1 MIPSSTYRLQFRNG
15 MTFDI
20 AAALVP
26 YLAELGVSHLYASPV
41 FTAAQGSTHGY
52 DVTDYNELDPTL
64 GGREGFERLSAALKA
79 AGLGLVLDI
88 VPNHMAASLENPWWR
103 SVVEWGKDSPCAGH
117 FDIDW
122 KERLT
127 LPTLGKPFDQVLA
140 DGELRVTVDRQAGA
154 LALTYFDNSFPLHP
168 ESYAPV
174 LEGVDHPA
182 AARLAEA
189 ARAARSAEAGAFH
202 AEVRR
207 LLEDAHGAAAL
218 DQALERLPSE
228 RIADIHD
235 RQPWRL
241 LFWQDARRHLSYRRF
256 FEITGLVGVRVEDE
270 AVFRDSHRLI
280 LGLVAS
286 GAVDGLR
293 IDHVDGLADPGAYLE
308 RLREAVGDDTYIVVE
323 KILGPGE
330 SLPAGWPVSGTTGY
344 EFIAALASGLVEAPG
359 VETLRAAYGE
369 LDRRGRAPADD
380 LRDSKRLILT
390 RNFAGELDRLVALA
404 RQEMGPEAPSGD
416 TLCEALVEL
425 ITAFTVYRTYGT
437 GGGMGGPDRAL
448 LATAAGHAR
457 PHLGDATALDRLVG
471 LLKGDDNDAAT
482 AELRTRFQQLSG
494 PIMAK
499 AMEDTF
505 FYRYGAVLG
514 LNEVG
519 GEAFGDE
526 LSVER
531 LHGYMAERVRTQPV
545 GLSATA
551 THDTKRGEDSRARL
565 YALSEDPGD
574 WIAAVERWR
583 SNAAGRIQALE
594 KGPAPEPAVEWMLYQ
609 ALLGAWPGRD
619 RLEGLG
625 DRMAAFLEKAL
636 REAKLRTD
644 WLDQDAVYE
653 KAVRDYLEAQLADED
668 FLADFDRT
676 AAPYVHA
683 GLLSGLA
690 QTLLKLVGPGIPDI
704 YQGTEGIDL
713 SLVDPDNRR
722 IPDFVQ
728 LARSLREAAPSPHA
742 ALTGGAFKQRLVATC
757 LRMRRAHRDFF
768 RKADYQPL
776 AAHGA
781 QAGRVLAFART
792 HGDDWLIG
800 IAPRTPLALLSP
812 DHPFIEPSR
821 WADTVVAVPASL
833 RGAAVDMVTG
843 RTVTLEEKTSMAELL
858 GHAPVACLV
867 PPSLTRR

>member
-1 MIPSSTYRLQFRNG
+1 MIPSSTYRLQFREG
-15 MTFDI
+15 VTFDV

-41 FTAAQGSTHGY
+41 FTATTGSTHGY
-52 DVTDYNELDPTL
+52 DVTDYNELDPSL

-103 SVVEWGKDSPCAGH
+103 SVVEWGKGSPFAGH

-122 KERLT
+122 NERLT
-127 LPTLGKPFDQVLA
+127 LPTLGKPFDQALA
-140 DGELRVTVDRQAGA
+140 AGELRLALDRQSGVLA
-154 LALTYFDNSFPLHP
+154 LAYFDNSFPLHP
-168 ESYAPV
+168 ETYPAV
-174 LEGVDHPA
+174 LDGVDQPA
-182 AARLAEA
+182 ATRLAEMAHA
-189 ARAARSAEAGAFH
+189 ARPSEADSFH
-202 AEVRR
+202 AELRA
-207 LLEDAHGAAAL
+207 LLSDEAAAAAL
-218 DQALERLPSE
+218 TKALESLTPD
-228 RIADIHD
+228 RIAEIHD

-241 LFWQDARRHLSYRRF
+241 MFWQEARRHLSYRRF
-256 FEITGLVGVRVEDE
+256 FEITGLVGVRVEDDQ
-270 AVFRDSHRLI
+270 VFRDSHRLI
-280 LGLVAS
+280 LDLVAS

-293 IDHVDGLADPGAYLE
+293 VDHVDGLADPGAYLTQ
-308 RLREAVGDDTYIVVE
+308 LRAAAGDDTWIVVE

-330 SLPAGWPVSGTTGY
+330 RLPADWPVSGTTGY
-344 EFIAALASGLVEAPG
+344 EFIAALASGLVDAQG
-359 VETLRAAYGE
+359 VEALRAAYGE
-369 LDRRGRAPADD
+369 LDHRGVGPADD
-380 LRDSKRLILT
+380 LRDSKRLVLT

-404 RQEMGPEAPSGD
+404 RQGLEPETPPD
-416 TLCEALVEL
+416 EALREALIEL
-425 ITAFTVYRTYGT
+425 ILAFTVYRTYTAGDAVGET
-437 GGGMGGPDRAL
+437 DAAVL
-448 LATAAGHAR
+448 SDATERAR
-457 PHLGDATALDRLVG
+457 PYIDDPTTLDRLVG
-471 LLKGDDNDAAT
+471 LLQGDGTDPAA
-482 AELRTRFQQLSG
+482 AELRMRFQQLSG

-519 GEAFGDE
+519 GEAFGGE

-531 LHGYMAERVRTQPV
+531 LHGEMAERVRTQPD
-545 GLSATA
+545 GLSAPA
-551 THDTKRGEDSRARL
+551 THDTKRGEDARARL

-583 SNAAGRIQALE
+583 SNSAGRVQALE

-619 RLEGLG
+619 ALEGLG

-644 WLDQDAVYE
+644 WLDQDTGYE
-653 KAVRDYLEAQLADED
+653 KAVRDYLEAQLADEG

-683 GLLSGLA
+683 GLLNGLT

-722 IPDFVQ
+722 IPDFVH

-742 ALTGGAFKQRLVATC
+742 ALAGGAFKQRLVATC
-757 LRMRRAHRDFF
+757 LRMRRAHPDFF
-768 RKADYQPL
+768 RKADYMPL
-776 AAHGA
+776 AGHGA
-781 QAGRVLAFART
+781 QAGRVLAFARRQ
-792 HGDDWLIG
+792 GDDWLIG
-800 IAPRTPLALLSP
+800 VAPRTPLALLSP

-821 WADTVVAVPASL
+821 WADTLLAAPAEL
-833 RGAAVDMVTG
+833 HGAAVDVVTG
-843 RTVTLEEKTSMAELL
+843 RTVTLEERTPLAELL

-867 PPSLTRR
+867 PPALARR